1 MEDTKTIKQIYED
14 MVTEFNRNS
23 GFKYELIHDKSIE
36 QKIGF
41 GHGYRTKLTFLKGET
56 HSGHRTVEYMFNH
69 TMFIPDY
76 LVLSRNTLKFAHD
89 EGLNRE
95 NAISLLLFAYFDNA
109 ISNAFNL
116 GYVTDSDDD
125 RCYLTTISHA
135 VINKAREN
143 AIVDKFFKE
152 VIGNFGYS
160 DPDTVVIDTL
170 YTESK

>member
-56 HSGHRTVEYMFNH
+56 RSGHRTVEYMFNH

-89 EGLNRE
+89 EGLNRKMPLVYCFLL
-95 NAISLLLFAYFDNA
+95 IS
-109 ISNAFNL
+109 IM
-116 GYVTDSDDD
+116 
-125 RCYLTTISHA
+125 R
-135 VINKAREN
+135 
-143 AIVDKFFKE
+143 
-152 VIGNFGYS
+152 
-160 DPDTVVIDTL
+160 
-170 YTESK
+170 